1 MHEACPTDFTDKRPL
16 SCVNAT
22 VFGKVVVPHEACP
35 TARVNAD
42 TMPLSCVGAHVH
54 DQVAL
59 RSKARRAFFTAM
71 RSLTGVRA
79 FVLDHVG

>member
-16 SCVNAT
+16 SRVNAL

-42 TMPLSCVGAHVH
+42 TGPLSCVGAHVH

-59 RSKARRAFFTAM
+59 RSKARRAIFTAM
-71 RSLTGVRA
+71 RSLAGVNA
-79 FVLDHVG
+79 LVLGQVG